1 MIIITTTTT
10 KMMMI
15 MNDSSKKKLLTAASF
30 PISCETRMTETVIGA
45 NSVLASAVGT
55 DGWISTAFIN
65 I

>member
-30 PISCETRMTETVIGA
+30 PISCETRMTETVIRG
-45 NSVLASAVGT
+45 NSVIASVGT

>member
-1 MIIITTTTT
+1 
-10 KMMMI
+10 MMI

-30 PISCETRMTETVIGA
+30 PISCETRMTETVIGG